1 MKKTKALTCESAVAV
16 HTHTHTHTHTLII
29 LNNKKG
35 RGDYNE

>member
-1 MKKTKALTCESAVAV
+1 MREKSENLVAV